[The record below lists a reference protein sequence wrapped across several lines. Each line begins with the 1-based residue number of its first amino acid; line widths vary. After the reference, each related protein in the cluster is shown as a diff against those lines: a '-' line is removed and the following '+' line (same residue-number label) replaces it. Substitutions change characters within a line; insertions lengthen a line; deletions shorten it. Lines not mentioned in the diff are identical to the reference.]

1 MLTLSYWFARGEGR
15 MKELSIC
22 IVVLA
27 LNGLVAGCQKR
38 EPTRPAQPTVSGAT
52 ERRQT
57 PEAEPQRTARIARF
71 EGSVRKRHFDLP

>member
-1 MLTLSYWFARGEGR
+1 
-15 MKELSIC
+15 MKVLSIC

-38 EPTRPAQPTVSGAT
+38 EPTRPAQPTVSGVM
-52 ERRQT
+52 ERRQS
-57 PEAEPQRTARIARF
+57 PEAEPHRNAEIARF

>member
-57 PEAEPQRTARIARF
+57 PEAEPQRNARIARF
-71 EGSVRKRHFDLP
+71 EGSVHKRHFDLP